1 MMRQGGNGEPVAQ
14 KIQTLLIEDLDGSE
28 AEGTVRFRLDGTEY
42 EIDLNAGH
50 AVQLKHDGRAR
61 LRGPFRRAGGGRPA
75 LARGAGIT
83 RRGWP
88 RLGL

>member
-1 MMRQGGNGEPVAQ
+1 MMRQGNGKPVAR
-14 KIQTLLIEDLDGSE
+14 KIPILLIEDLDVSE
-28 AEGTVRFRLDGTEY
+28 AAGAVRFRLDGTDY

>member
-1 MMRQGGNGEPVAQ
+1 MAQ
-14 KIQTLLIEDLDGSE
+14 KIPILLIDALDVSE
-28 AEGTVRFRLDGTEY
+28 AAGAVRFRLDGTDY